1 MALTPDQIKQR
12 SSTRA
17 VQDMT
22 PERLS
27 YLINEAKVRI
37 ELFTAQPF
45 VDDDSR
51 LEVAHFRLVEAM
63 VLTDNDETL
72 GAEARGI
79 KTETDQGYSWSIER
93 AAITTGSPLVDSMLK
108 QWMAFSQASTN
119 GGNVKA
125 MIL

>member
-1 MALTPDQIKQR
+1 MLTPEKVKEQ

-17 VQDMT
+17 VQEMT

-27 YLINEAKVRI
+27 YLVDEAQVRI
-37 ELFTAQPF
+37 ELFTIRQY
-45 VDDDSR
+45 VEDDSR

-63 VLTDNDETL
+63 ALTDNDETL

-79 KTETDQGYSWSIER
+79 TSESDQGYTWSVER
-93 AAITTGSPLVDSMLK
+93 ASVTTGSPLVDSLLR
-108 QWMAFSQASTN
+108 QWMAFTAEASD

-125 MIL
+125 MLL

>member
-1 MALTPDQIKQR
+1 MLTVEKVKQQ

-17 VQDMT
+17 VRDST

-27 YLINEAKVRI
+27 YLISEAKVRI
-37 ELFTAQPF
+37 ELFTSRQF
-45 VDDDSR
+45 VEDDAR

-63 VLTDNDETL
+63 ALTDNDEVL

-79 KTETDQGYSWSIER
+79 TSESDQGYSWSIEK
-93 AAITTGSPLVDSMLK
+93 AKVTTGSQLVDSMLV
-108 QWMAFSQASTN
+108 QWMSFTAEATA

>member
-1 MALTPDQIKQR
+1 MLTPEKVKQQ

-27 YLINEAKVRI
+27 YLIDEAKIRI
-37 ELFTAQPF
+37 ELFTARPF

-63 VLTDNDETL
+63 ALTDNDEVL

-79 KTETDQGYSWSIER
+79 ISESDQGYSWSVER
-93 AAITTGSPLVDSMLK
+93 ATFTTGSALVDSLLR
-108 QWMAFSQASTN
+108 QWMTFIAEASD
-119 GGNVKA
+119 GGNVRA
-125 MIL
+125 MLL

>member
-1 MALTPDQIKQR
+1 MLTPEKVKQR

-27 YLINEAKVRI
+27 YLIDEAKVRI
-37 ELFTAQPF
+37 ELFTTRPF
-45 VDDDSR
+45 VDNDSR

-63 VLTDNDETL
+63 ALTDNDETL

-79 KTETDQGYSWSIER
+79 TAESDQGYSWSIER
-93 AAITTGSPLVDSMLK
+93 AAVTTGSPQVDSLLR
-108 QWMAFSQASTN
+108 QWMCFTAEQSQ
-119 GGNVKA
+119 GGNVTA

>member
-1 MALTPDQIKQR
+1 MLTTEKVKQQ

-17 VQDMT
+17 VQEKT

-27 YLINEAKVRI
+27 YLIGEAKVRI
-37 ELFTAQPF
+37 ELFTSRPF
-45 VDDDSR
+45 VENDAR

-63 VLTDNDETL
+63 ALTDNDEVL

-79 KTETDQGYSWSIER
+79 MSESDQGYSWSVDR
-93 AAITTGSPLVDSMLK
+93 AAVTTGSPLVDSLLR
-108 QWMAFSQASTN
+108 QWMSFTAEATD

>member
-1 MALTPDQIKQR
+1 MLTPEKVKQQ

-17 VQDMT
+17 VQEMT

-27 YLINEAKVRI
+27 YLIDEAKVRI
-37 ELFTAQPF
+37 ELFTTRPF

-63 VLTDNDETL
+63 ALTDNDETL

-79 KTETDQGYSWSIER
+79 TAESDQGYSWSIER
-93 AAITTGSPLVDSMLK
+93 AAITTGSPLVDSLLR
-108 QWMAFSQASTN
+108 QWMSFTAEQSQ
-119 GGNVKA
+119 GGNVTA

>member
-1 MALTPDQIKQR
+1 MLTPEKVKQQ

-17 VQDMT
+17 VQEMT

-27 YLINEAKVRI
+27 YLIDEAKVRI
-37 ELFTAQPF
+37 ELFTARPF
-45 VDDDSR
+45 ADDDGR

-63 VLTDNDETL
+63 ALTDNDETL

-79 KTETDQGYSWSIER
+79 VSESDQGYSWSVER
-93 AAITTGSPLVDSMLK
+93 AAVTTGSPLVDSLLR
-108 QWMAFSQASTN
+108 QWMTFTAEATD

>member
-1 MALTPDQIKQR
+1 MLTPEKVKQK

-27 YLINEAKVRI
+27 YLIDEAMVRI
-37 ELFTAQPF
+37 ELFTTRPF
-45 VDDDSR
+45 VDADSR

-63 VLTDNDETL
+63 ALTDNDEVL

-79 KTETDQGYSWSIER
+79 ITESDQGYSWSIDR
-93 AAITTGSPLVDSMLK
+93 ATITTGSPLVDSMLR
-108 QWMAFSQASTN
+108 QWLAFTTDSSN
-119 GGNVKA
+119 GGNIKV
-125 MIL
+125 MLL

>member
-1 MALTPDQIKQR
+1 MLTPEKVKEQ

-17 VQDMT
+17 VQDMN

-27 YLINEAKVRI
+27 YLIDEAMVRI
-37 ELFTAQPF
+37 ELFTTREYVEA
-45 VDDDSR
+45 DTR

-63 VLTDNDETL
+63 ALTDNDETL

-79 KTETDQGYSWSIER
+79 TSESDQGYSWSVDR
-93 AAITTGSPLVDSMLK
+93 AAVTTGSPLVDSLLR
-108 QWMAFSQASTN
+108 QWMAFTVEASD

-125 MIL
+125 MLL

>member
-1 MALTPDQIKQR
+1 MLTSEKVKKQ

-17 VQDMT
+17 VRDST

-27 YLINEAKVRI
+27 YLISEARVRI
-37 ELFTAQPF
+37 ELFTSRPF
-45 VDDDSR
+45 VDDDAR
-51 LEVAHFRLVEAM
+51 LEVAHFRLVEGMA
-63 VLTDNDETL
+63 LTDNDEVL

-79 KTETDQGYSWSIER
+79 MSESDQGYSWSVER
-93 AAITTGSPLVDSMLK
+93 AAVTTGSPLVDSLLR
-108 QWMAFSQASTN
+108 QWMSFTAETTD

>member
-1 MALTPDQIKQR
+1 MLTPEKVKQQ

-17 VQDMT
+17 VQDKT

-27 YLINEAKVRI
+27 YLIDEAKVRI
-37 ELFTAQPF
+37 ELFTSRPF
-45 VDDDSR
+45 ADEDSR

-79 KTETDQGYSWSIER
+79 ITESDQGYSWSVER
-93 AAITTGSPLVDSMLK
+93 AAVTTGSPLVDSMLR
-108 QWMAFSQASTN
+108 QWMSFTAEATD

>member
-1 MALTPDQIKQR
+1 MLTPEKVKQQ

-22 PERLS
+22 HERLS
-27 YLINEAKVRI
+27 YLIDEAKVRI
-37 ELFTAQPF
+37 ELFTSRPF

-51 LEVAHFRLVEAM
+51 LEVAHFRLVEALA
-63 VLTDNDETL
+63 LTDNDEVL

-79 KTETDQGYSWSIER
+79 TSESDQGYSWSVER
-93 AAITTGSPLVDSMLK
+93 AAVTTGSPLVDSLLR
-108 QWMAFSQASTN
+108 QWMSFTAEASD
-119 GGNVKA
+119 GGNVRA

>member
-1 MALTPDQIKQR
+1 MLTPEKVKQQ

-27 YLINEAKVRI
+27 YLIDEAKIRI
-37 ELFTAQPF
+37 ELFTARPF

-63 VLTDNDETL
+63 ALTDNDEVL

-79 KTETDQGYSWSIER
+79 ISESDQGYSWSVER
-93 AAITTGSPLVDSMLK
+93 ATFTTGSALVDSLLR
-108 QWMAFSQASTN
+108 QWMTFTAEASD
-119 GGNVKA
+119 GGNVRA
-125 MIL
+125 MLL

>member
-1 MALTPDQIKQR
+1 MLTPEKVKQQ

-27 YLINEAKVRI
+27 YLIDEAKVRI
-37 ELFTAQPF
+37 ELFTARPF
-45 VDDDSR
+45 ADEDSR

-63 VLTDNDETL
+63 ALTDNDETL

-79 KTETDQGYSWSIER
+79 TAESDQGYSWSIER
-93 AAITTGSPLVDSMLK
+93 AAVTTGSSLVDSLLR
-108 QWMAFSQASTN
+108 QWMSFSSEESQ
-119 GGNVKA
+119 GGNVTA

>member
-1 MALTPDQIKQR
+1 MLTPEKVKQQ

-27 YLINEAKVRI
+27 YLIDEAKIRI
-37 ELFTAQPF
+37 ELFTARPF

-63 VLTDNDETL
+63 ALTDNDEVL

-79 KTETDQGYSWSIER
+79 TSESDQGYSWSVER
-93 AAITTGSPLVDSMLK
+93 AAVTTGSSQVDSLLR
-108 QWMAFSQASTN
+108 QWMAFTAEESD

>member
-1 MALTPDQIKQR
+1 MLTPEKVKQR

-17 VQDMT
+17 VQDKT

-27 YLINEAKVRI
+27 YLIDEAKVRI
-37 ELFTAQPF
+37 ELFTARPF
-45 VDDDSR
+45 VGDDTR

-79 KTETDQGYSWSIER
+79 TAESDQGYSWSVER
-93 AAITTGSPLVDSMLK
+93 ASVTTGSPLVDSMLR
-108 QWMAFSQASTN
+108 QWMSFTAEAAD

>member
-1 MALTPDQIKQR
+1 MLTPEKVKQQ

-27 YLINEAKVRI
+27 YLISEAKIRI
-37 ELFTAQPF
+37 ELFTSRQF
-45 VDDDSR
+45 VEDDSR

-63 VLTDNDETL
+63 ALTDNDETL

-79 KTETDQGYSWSIER
+79 TTESDQGYSWSVER
-93 AAITTGSPLVDSMLK
+93 ASVTTGSALVDSLLR
-108 QWMAFSQASTN
+108 QWMAFTAEASD

-125 MIL
+125 ILL

>member
-1 MALTPDQIKQR
+1 MLTPEKVKRQ

-17 VQDMT
+17 VQDTT

-27 YLINEAKVRI
+27 YLIDEAKVRI

-63 VLTDNDETL
+63 ALTDNDEVL

-79 KTETDQGYSWSIER
+79 TSESDQGYSWSVDR
-93 AAITTGSPLVDSMLK
+93 GSVTTGSPLVDSLLR
-108 QWMAFSQASTN
+108 QWMSFTAEATD

>member
-1 MALTPDQIKQR
+1 MLTPEKVKQQ

-17 VQDMT
+17 VQEMT

-27 YLINEAKVRI
+27 YLIDEAKVRI
-37 ELFTAQPF
+37 ELFTTRPF

-63 VLTDNDETL
+63 ALTDNDETL

-79 KTETDQGYSWSIER
+79 TSESDQGYSWSIER
-93 AAITTGSPLVDSMLK
+93 ATITTGSALVDSLLR
-108 QWMAFSQASTN
+108 QWMAFTAEASD
-119 GGNVKA
+119 GGNIKV
-125 MIL
+125 MLL

>member
-1 MALTPDQIKQR
+1 MITAEKVKQQ

-17 VQDMT
+17 VQEKT

-27 YLINEAKVRI
+27 YLIGEAKVRI
-37 ELFTAQPF
+37 ELFTSRPF
-45 VDDDSR
+45 VENDAR

-63 VLTDNDETL
+63 ALTDNDEVL

-79 KTETDQGYSWSIER
+79 MSESDQGYSWSVDR
-93 AAITTGSPLVDSMLK
+93 AAVTTGSPLVDSLLR
-108 QWMAFSQASTN
+108 QWMSFTAEATD

>member
-1 MALTPDQIKQR
+1 MLTPEKVKQQ

-17 VQDMT
+17 VEDMT

-27 YLINEAKVRI
+27 YLIDEAKVRI
-37 ELFTAQPF
+37 ELFTTRPF
-45 VDDDSR
+45 VDNDSR

-63 VLTDNDETL
+63 ALTDNDETL

-79 KTETDQGYSWSIER
+79 TAESDQGYSWSIER
-93 AAITTGSPLVDSMLK
+93 AAVTTGSPLVDSLLR
-108 QWMAFSQASTN
+108 QWMSFTAEQSQ
-119 GGNVKA
+119 GGNVTA

>member
-1 MALTPDQIKQR
+1 MLIPEQVKQQ

-17 VQDMT
+17 VQEMT

-37 ELFTAQPF
+37 ELFTSRSFA
-45 VDDDSR
+45 DEDSR

-63 VLTDNDETL
+63 ALTDNDETL

-79 KTETDQGYSWSIER
+79 TSESDQGYSWSVDR
-93 AAITTGSPLVDSMLK
+93 ANVTTGSPLVDSLLR
-108 QWMAFSQASTN
+108 QWMAFTAEATD

-125 MIL
+125 MVL

>member
-1 MALTPDQIKQR
+1 MLTPEKVKQQ

-17 VQDMT
+17 VQDTT

-27 YLINEAKVRI
+27 YLIDEAKVRI
-37 ELFTAQPF
+37 ELFTSRAF
-45 VDDDSR
+45 DETDAR
-51 LEVAHFRLVEAM
+51 LETAHFRLVEAM
-63 VLTDNDETL
+63 ALTDNDEVL

-79 KTETDQGYSWSIER
+79 TSESDQGYSWSIER
-93 AAITTGSPLVDSMLK
+93 AAVSTGSPLVDSLLR
-108 QWMAFSQASTN
+108 QWMAFTAEASE

>member
-1 MALTPDQIKQR
+1 MLTPVKVKQQ

-17 VQDMT
+17 VQEMT
-22 PERLS
+22 PERIS
-27 YLINEAKVRI
+27 YLIDEAKVRI
-37 ELFTAQPF
+37 ELFTSRPF

-63 VLTDNDETL
+63 ALTDNDEVL

-79 KTETDQGYSWSIER
+79 TSESDQGYSWSVER
-93 AAITTGSPLVDSMLK
+93 AAVTTGSPLVDSLLR
-108 QWMAFSQASTN
+108 QWMSFTAETSD
-119 GGNVKA
+119 GGNVRA

>member
-1 MALTPDQIKQR
+1 MLTPEKVKQQ

-17 VQDMT
+17 VQEMT

-27 YLINEAKVRI
+27 YLIDEAKTRI
-37 ELFTAQPF
+37 ELFTARPF

-63 VLTDNDETL
+63 ALTDNDEVL

-79 KTETDQGYSWSIER
+79 TAESDQGYSWSIER
-93 AAITTGSPLVDSMLK
+93 AAVTTGSTLVDSLLR
-108 QWMAFSQASTN
+108 QWMAFTAEAN
-119 GGNVKA
+119 DGGNVKV
-125 MIL
+125 MLL

>member
-1 MALTPDQIKQR
+1 MLTPEKVKQQ

-17 VQDMT
+17 VEDMT

-27 YLINEAKVRI
+27 YLIDEAKVRI
-37 ELFTAQPF
+37 ELFTTRPF
-45 VDDDSR
+45 VDNDSR

-63 VLTDNDETL
+63 ALTDNDETL

-79 KTETDQGYSWSIER
+79 TAESDQGYSWSIER
-93 AAITTGSPLVDSMLK
+93 AAVTTGSPLVDSLLR
-108 QWMAFSQASTN
+108 QWMCFTAEQSQ
-119 GGNVKA
+119 GGNVTA

>member
-1 MALTPDQIKQR
+1 MLTPEKVKQQ

-17 VQDMT
+17 VQEMT

-27 YLINEAKVRI
+27 YLIDEAKVRI
-37 ELFTAQPF
+37 ELFTARTF
-45 VDDDSR
+45 ADEDSR

-63 VLTDNDETL
+63 ALTDNDEVL

-79 KTETDQGYSWSIER
+79 TAESDQGYSWSIER
-93 AAITTGSPLVDSMLK
+93 AAVTTGSQLVDSLLR
-108 QWMAFSQASTN
+108 QWMSFSAEESQ
-119 GGNVKA
+119 GGNVTA

>member
-1 MALTPDQIKQR
+1 MLTPEKVKQQ

-17 VQDMT
+17 VQDTT

-27 YLINEAKVRI
+27 YLIDEAKVRI
-37 ELFTAQPF
+37 ELFTSRVFDETDA
-45 VDDDSR
+45 R
-51 LEVAHFRLVEAM
+51 LETAHFRLIEAM
-63 VLTDNDETL
+63 ALTDNDEVL

-79 KTETDQGYSWSIER
+79 TSESDQGYSWSVDR
-93 AAITTGSPLVDSMLK
+93 GAVTTGSPLVDSMLR
-108 QWMAFSQASTN
+108 QWMSFTAEATE

>member
-1 MALTPDQIKQR
+1 MLTPEKVKQQ

-17 VQDMT
+17 VQEMT

-27 YLINEAKVRI
+27 YLIDEAKVRI
-37 ELFTAQPF
+37 ELFTTRPF
-45 VDDDSR
+45 VDNDSR

-63 VLTDNDETL
+63 ALTDNDETL

-79 KTETDQGYSWSIER
+79 TAESDQGYSWSIER
-93 AAITTGSPLVDSMLK
+93 AAVTTGSPLVDSLLR
-108 QWMAFSQASTN
+108 QWMSFTADQSQ
-119 GGNVKA
+119 GGNVTA